1 MSIREIVQYP
11 RRHQSFQRK
20 CPQLKKDGFS
30 PQKKSDIKPGSA
42 SFSNIPTYQK
52 MMEKPV
58 SVLKSGK
65 KVIKR
70 ENSENECL
78 EYNGARMLRRDNEGV
93 FIPLCR

>member
-1 MSIREIVQYP
+1 M
-11 RRHQSFQRK
+11 
-20 CPQLKKDGFS
+20 
-30 PQKKSDIKPGSA
+30 
-42 SFSNIPTYQK
+42 
-52 MMEKPV
+52 

-70 ENSENECL
+70 ENSESECL